1 MLLARLQCQTVSG
14 VIVSVDR
21 DTDDTA
27 GDGTLIL
34 VLRGEIACRWTA
46 VEHRNT
52 EALTATEHYVR
63 TPFARRR
70 QQHEAHQ
77 VSRYSH
83 AHILGVSCLHK
94 RTIILDLAVAI
105 RVLHDGGEY
114 LVGKLKRLEVARH
127 HLDALR
133 LHARMDH
140 GLGRLKHVLIDEERV
155 RPSLGLC
162 AAARTMKHRSG
173 LSSCRSLVQERAV
186 RQWQSCQLAD
196 HGLEIQ

>member
-27 GDGTLIL
+27 GDGTLVL
-34 VLRGEIACRWTA
+34 VLRGKITCRRTA

-52 EALTATEHYVR
+52 EALTATEHHVR

-70 QQHEAHQ
+70 QQYEAHQ
-77 VSRYSH
+77 VSRYSY

-94 RTIILDLAVAI
+94 RTIIFDLTVAI

-133 LHARMDH
+133 LHAGMDH
-140 GLGRLKHVLIDEERV
+140 SLGRLKHVLIDEERV
-155 RPSLGLC
+155 RPSLGLS
-162 AAARTMKHRSG
+162 AATRTMKHCSG
-173 LSSCRSLVQERAV
+173 LSGGRSLVQKRAV
-186 RQWQSCQLAD
+186 GQR
-196 HGLEIQ
+196 

>member
-27 GDGTLIL
+27 GDGTLVF
-34 VLRGEIACRWTA
+34 VLRGKITCRRTA

-83 AHILGVSCLHK
+83 THILGVSCLHK
-94 RTIILDLAVAI
+94 RTIIFDLTVAI

-114 LVGKLKRLEVARH
+114 LVCKLKRLEVSRH
-127 HLDALR
+127 HLNALR
-133 LHARMDH
+133 LHARMNH
-140 GLGRLKHVLIDEERV
+140 GLGRLKHVLIYEERV
-155 RPSLGLC
+155 RPSLGLS
-162 AAARTMKHRSG
+162 AAACTMKHRSG

-186 RQWQSCQLAD
+186 GQR
-196 HGLEIQ
+196 